1 MEEYIKAL
9 SSEQDLNDNSIKNKI
24 QKEINDQIL
33 DEYSRVIINASQIV
47 SPSVVRIENITNESE
62 NYNHF
67 EYNNERINGSGS
79 GFFFTP
85 DGFILTNSH
94 VVSGANKLK
103 VKMQDGN
110 ILNAYLIGDDPETDL
125 AVIRVNGSNFSAAK
139 LGNSN
144 DIHVGQ
150 IVVAIGN
157 PFGFDYT
164 VTTGVISALGRSL
177 RSRTGRLIDNVIQ
190 TDAAL
195 NPGNSGGPL
204 GNSFGD
210 VIGVN
215 SAMIQNAQGICFSIA
230 INTAKFVAMQLIQ
243 HGRVKRSYIGI
254 TGQNIKLNR
263 RTVYYHKLNTESAL
277 LILSVE
283 KNSPAKKADI
293 RSGDIIIGFNTDI
306 ISGIDDL
313 QKKLTDEFVN
323 KDAILTYLRNGRK
336 YSVTI
341 RPEELK

>member
-1 MEEYIKAL
+1 MDEYIKIL
-9 SSEQDLNDNSIKNKI
+9 SNEQNLNDTSTQNKI
-24 QKEINDQIL
+24 QKENNSRIL
-33 DEYSRVIINASQIV
+33 DEYSRVIINASQTV
-47 SPSVVRIENITNESE
+47 SPSVVRIENITNDQE
-62 NYNHF
+62 NNNHF
-67 EYNNERINGSGS
+67 DYNNERIIGSGS
-79 GFFFTP
+79 GFIFTP

-94 VVSGANKLK
+94 VVNGADKLK
-103 VKMQDGN
+103 VKMQDDN
-110 ILNAYLIGDDPETDL
+110 ILDAYLVGDDPETDL
-125 AVIRVNGSNFSAAK
+125 AVIRINGSNFSAVR

-144 DIHVGQ
+144 DIFVGQ
-150 IVVAIGN
+150 LVVAIGN

-164 VTTGVISALGRSL
+164 VTSGVVSALGRSL
-177 RSRTGRLIDNVIQ
+177 RSRSGRLIDNVIQ

-204 GNSFGD
+204 VNSFGD

-230 INTAKFVAMQLIQ
+230 INTAKFVAMQLIR

-263 RTVYYHKLNTESAL
+263 RSVYYHKLNTESAL
-277 LILSVE
+277 LVLSVE
-283 KNSPAKKADI
+283 KNSPAQKADI
-293 RSGDIIIGFNTDI
+293 RSGDIVIGFNTDI

-313 QKKLTDEFVN
+313 QKKLTDEFVD

-341 RPEELK
+341 KPEEL

>member
-204 GNSFGD
+204 VNSFGD